1 MSPLRLLTS
10 ALLAAALT
18 TPALA
23 ADPEAVATA
32 PAAGAPPTVAQQVD
46 DYLKTS
52 PALALPTEG
61 ARGVTSGDEPRKAH
75 GMFDV
80 SVGSGG
86 YRSAYVASEIPIG
99 KAGTATIA
107 VGETRFGSRFGGR
120 IYPYPGQS
128 LGLGLNFAGG
138 LDSSDCRR
146 LRAGDTGSDV
156 RFNPPGEDGRRSSC
170 RSAGAPDA
178 PH

>member
-10 ALLAAALT
+10 ALLAAALA

-23 ADPEAVATA
+23 ADPDTVATA
-32 PAAGAPPTVAQQVD
+32 PAAGGSPTVAQQID

-61 ARGVTSGDEPRKAH
+61 AGGVTSGDEPRKAH

-99 KAGTATIA
+99 KTGSATIA
-107 VGETRFGSRFGGR
+107 VGETRFGNRFGGR
-120 IYPYPGQS
+120 LYSYPGQS
-128 LGLGLNFAGG
+128 LGLGLGFGAG

-146 LRAGDTGSDV
+146 VRAGDAGSDL
-156 RFNPPGEDGRRSSC
+156 RFNPPGGDGRRSSC
-170 RSAGAPDA
+170 RSAAAPDA
-178 PH
+178 PQ